1 MKTQVSAQAK
11 KLIAPLIGILAL
23 SATLPALAGPDWQAI
38 EQARKNAHVQASKME
53 KATPEDKCAEKR
65 LVLPLDHGPRAQTT
79 PYLNRQRKEAF
90 EAEMKACKEAAAK
103 KGMTQ
108 SGDAT
113 HA

>member
-1 MKTQVSAQAK
+1 MK
-11 KLIAPLIGILAL
+11 KLITTLVSIATLGASL
-23 SATLPALAGPDWQAI
+23 SAFAGPDWQAI
-38 EQARKNAHVQASKME
+38 EQARKNANAQTVNAE
-53 KATPEDKCAEKR
+53 KVAPNDKCAEKR

-90 EAEMKACKEAAAK
+90 EAEMKACKEAATK

-108 SGDAT
+108 SGAAT

>member
-1 MKTQVSAQAK
+1 MK
-11 KLIAPLIGILAL
+11 KLIITLIGTIALGATL
-23 SATLPALAGPDWQAI
+23 SAFAGPDWQAI
-38 EQARKNAHVQASKME
+38 EQGRKNAHAQSVKTK
-53 KATPEDKCAEKR
+53 KAAPDDKCAGRR

-108 SGDAT
+108 SGSAV

>member
-1 MKTQVSAQAK
+1 MK
-11 KLIAPLIGILAL
+11 KLVTTLIGTIALGATL
-23 SATLPALAGPDWQAI
+23 SAFAGPDWLTI
-38 EQARKNAHVQASKME
+38 EQARKNAQARAVNAE
-53 KATPEDKCAEKR
+53 KAVPNDKCAERR

-108 SGDAT
+108 
-113 HA
+113 

>member
-11 KLIAPLIGILAL
+11 KLITTLIGTISL
-23 SATLPALAGPDWQAI
+23 SATLSAFAGPDWQAI
-38 EQARKNAHVQASKME
+38 ELARKNANAQTSKME

-79 PYLNRQRKEAF
+79 PYLNRQRKAAF
-90 EAEMKACKEAAAK
+90 EAEMKACKEAAARR
-103 KGMTQ
+103 GVTQ
-108 SGDAT
+108 SGDAV

>member
-1 MKTQVSAQAK
+1 MKQ
-11 KLIAPLIGILAL
+11 LIVTLIGTIALGATL
-23 SATLPALAGPDWQAI
+23 SAFAGPDWQAI
-38 EQARKNAHVQASKME
+38 EQARKNAHAQASKME
-53 KATPEDKCAEKR
+53 KATPKDKCDEKR

-108 SGDAT
+108 
-113 HA
+113 